1 MEVGWAAS
9 EKAERQEGMGV
20 PVGSGGLPWLLGGDR
35 TEGNGGLCVLTGY
48 VYAALCRHWR
58 GTETWPCSGH

>member
-1 MEVGWAAS
+1 MGSIRESREAGRNGGACGKWRAAL
-9 EKAERQEGMGV
+9 ALR
-20 PVGSGGLPWLLGGDR
+20 GDR

-48 VYAALCRHWR
+48 VYAALYRHWR